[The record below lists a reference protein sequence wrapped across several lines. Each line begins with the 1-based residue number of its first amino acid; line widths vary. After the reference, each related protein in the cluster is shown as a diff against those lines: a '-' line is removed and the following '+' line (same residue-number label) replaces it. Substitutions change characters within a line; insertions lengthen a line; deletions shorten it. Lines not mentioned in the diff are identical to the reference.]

1 MLPRTN
7 YEMSKQDLKELLG
20 QCKSTPMMKIGG
32 VCSPTPQDNANAAWE
47 KLGNKMGFDYMTVRP
62 AGGQRFFTAVP
73 TETEEM
79 IIERHKREDE
89 EMRLEEIE
97 QLKEEID
104 KKQHRL
110 DELEE

>member
-20 QCKSTPMMKIGG
+20 KCKSTPMMKVGG

-47 KLGNKMGFDYMTVRP
+47 WLGKKMGFDYMTVQP

-73 TETEEM
+73 AETEEM

-89 EMRLEEIE
+89 ERRLEEIE
-97 QLKEEID
+97 QLKTGIEI
-104 KKQHRL
+104 KQHRL
-110 DELEE
+110 NELEA